1 VPAPAVPAAAKLPPP
16 AKLSLAPT
24 AVPPAGPGPATTALP
39 ALLTSTPQYSTQH
52 PLTQA
57 FAVPAK
63 KAAVKP
69 GAKTKT
75 KPKTKSKNGP
85 VMVKSK
91 AKAPAPVKVTPDS
104 TD

>member
-1 VPAPAVPAAAKLPPP
+1 MQ
-16 AKLSLAPT
+16 
-24 AVPPAGPGPATTALP
+24 
-39 ALLTSTPQYSTQH
+39 TSTLPQRSPQYSTQH

-63 KAAVKP
+63 KPTKAKP
-69 GAKTKT
+69 AKTKT
-75 KPKTKSKNGP
+75 KAKAKP

-91 AKAPAPVKVTPDS
+91 AKAPAPAAPTPDT